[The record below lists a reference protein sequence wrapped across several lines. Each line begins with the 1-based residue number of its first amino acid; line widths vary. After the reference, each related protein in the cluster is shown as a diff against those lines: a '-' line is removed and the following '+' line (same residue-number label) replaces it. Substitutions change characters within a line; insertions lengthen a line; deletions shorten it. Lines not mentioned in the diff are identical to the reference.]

1 MRIAVPL
8 ITLLFLSQ
16 LVSKAHGIRL
26 EQESLAV
33 FTKQINPGKDFHGST
48 TEKRSS
54 EGLKVDN
61 EKESLHD
68 SIHSGAMKKNSMRKE
83 NKGHDQLIPT
93 FQEDYYGPRDHKP
106 KHH

>member
-26 EQESLAV
+26 EQESLVV
-33 FTKQINPGKDFHGST
+33 FTKQINPGKDFHET
-48 TEKRSS
+48 AEKRSS

-68 SIHSGAMKKNSMRKE
+68 SIHSVAMERNSMRKE
-83 NKGHDQLIPT
+83 NKGHEHLIPT